1 MFHFQAEGEVR
12 SMMVRIWMPV
22 LLVMGMTLAS
32 VEAQT
37 AKKPSNAAGQK
48 LQDFFAAEWDYTM
61 QQNPVTASLLGDRR
75 FNDRWEDAS
84 LGAYEAQQR
93 HAQQALQRLQQINRA
108 QLNQADQLSYDLFKN
123 RLEMAIEGFQFKDYL
138 APIDQRGG
146 IQTLD
151 QLADQLRFSTAK
163 DYDDWVARLR
173 ALPAYAD
180 QTIALL
186 RAGIKERVLQP
197 KVIMQRIPAQ
207 FDKQIVDDP
216 KKSSFYKPFTKFPKD
231 FSQADKQRLA
241 AAGEQAISTGVVPA
255 FRKLKQVFEAE
266 YLPASFDQVGVW
278 QQPNGDKAYA
288 YYARQFTTTD
298 LTPEQ
303 IHAIGLKEVARINAE
318 MEKVMEE
325 TGFKGTREEFFN
337 YLRTDPKF
345 FYQTGDE
352 ILQGTRAMAK
362 RIDPNLLKVFRTL
375 PRTPYGVEPIPDA
388 IAPDTTTAYYSGPA
402 ADGSRAGTYYVNL
415 YKPESRPKWEMLA
428 LALHES
434 VPGHHLQIALARELG
449 EMPAFRKYSGYT
461 AFSEGWG
468 LYAES
473 LGYDMGLY
481 DDPYSRFGQ
490 LTYEMWRAVRL
501 VVDTGMHYKHW
512 TREQAIEYFKT
523 NAPKAELD
531 IVNEI
536 DRYIAWPGQALAYKI
551 GELKLTELR
560 RRAATQL
567 GPKFDLKEFHDV
579 VLLQGAMPLNVLEQR
594 VDGWIAQK
602 KQASAAG
609 AH

>member
-1 MFHFQAEGEVR
+1 MRLKAVRVLIFVVLAGTFLSAGAAE
-12 SMMVRIWMPV
+12 
-22 LLVMGMTLAS
+22 TK
-32 VEAQT
+32 T
-37 AKKPSNAAGQK
+37 AKNAAGQK
-48 LQDFFAAEWDYTM
+48 LHDYLAAEWEYTL
-61 QQNPVTASLLGDRR
+61 QRNPVFASILGDRR

-84 LGAYEAQQR
+84 LAAFQAQHQ

-108 QLNQADQLSYDLFKN
+108 QLRPEDQLSYDLCKDK
-123 RLEMAIEGFQFKDYL
+123 LEIAIEGFQFKDYL

-151 QLADQLRFSTAK
+151 DLANQLRFSTVK
-163 DYDDWVARLR
+163 DYEDWIARLR
-173 ALPAYAD
+173 GLPAYTD
-180 QTIALL
+180 QTIELL

-197 KVIMQRIPAQ
+197 KIIMQRIPPQ
-207 FDKQIVDDP
+207 LDKQIVDDP
-216 KKSSFYKPFTKFPKD
+216 KKSSFYKPLLKFPKD
-231 FSQADKQRLA
+231 FSDADKQRLA
-241 AAGEQAISTGVVPA
+241 AAGEQAIANGVVPA

-288 YYARQFTTTD
+288 YYARLFTTTD

-318 MEKVMEE
+318 MEKVMQE

-337 YLRTDPKF
+337 YLRTDPRF

-428 LALHES
+428 LALHEA
-434 VPGHHLQIALARELG
+434 VPGHHLQIALSRELG
-449 EMPAFRKYSGYT
+449 DVPAFRKYSGYT
-461 AFSEGWG
+461 AFTEGWG

-512 TREQAIEYFKT
+512 TRQQAIDFFKE

-551 GELKLTELR
+551 GQLKIAELR
-560 RRAATQL
+560 NRAAQQL
-567 GPKFDLKEFHDV
+567 GAKFDLKEFHDV
-579 VLLQGAMPLNVLEQR
+579 VLLQGAMPLSVLEQR
-594 VDGWIAQK
+594 VNGWISEK
-602 KQASAAG
+602 KQTARR
-609 AH
+609 

>member
-1 MFHFQAEGEVR
+1 
-12 SMMVRIWMPV
+12 MVIRICMSVV
-22 LLVMGMTLAS
+22 LLICSTLVS
-32 VEAQT
+32 LEAQT
-37 AKKPSNAAGQK
+37 IKKASNAAGKK
-48 LQDFFAAEWDYTM
+48 LHDFFAAEWEYTM
-61 QQNPVTASLLGDRR
+61 QQNPVFASTLGDRR
-75 FNDRWEDAS
+75 FNDKWEDAS
-84 LGAYEAQQR
+84 LAAIQAQQQ
-93 HAQQALQRLQQINRA
+93 HARQALQQLQQINHA
-108 QLNQADQLSYDLFKN
+108 QLNAQDQLSYDLFKDKV
-123 RLEMAIEGFQFKDYL
+123 EMAIEGFQYKDYL
-138 APIDQRGG
+138 APMDQRGG

-151 QLADQLRFSTAK
+151 QLADQLRFSTVK
-163 DYDDWVARLR
+163 DYEDWIARLR
-173 ALPAYAD
+173 AFPTYTD

-207 FDKQIVDDP
+207 IDRQIVDDP
-216 KKSSFYKPFTKFPKD
+216 RKSNFYKPFLKFPD
-231 FSQADKQRLA
+231 NFSQADQQGLA
-241 AAGEQAISTGVVPA
+241 TAGEQAIKENVVPA

-288 YYARQFTTTD
+288 YYARLYTTTD

-303 IHAIGLKEVARINAE
+303 IHTIGLKEVARINGE
-318 MEKVMEE
+318 MEKVMQE
-325 TGFKGTREEFFN
+325 TGFKGTRHEFFN
-337 YLRTDPKF
+337 YLRTDPRF
-345 FYQTGDE
+345 FYKTGDE

-362 RIDPNLLKVFRTL
+362 RIDPNLLKVFHTL

-388 IAPDTTTAYYSGPA
+388 IAPDTTTAYYNAPA

-434 VPGHHLQIALARELG
+434 VPGHHLQIALSRELG
-449 EMPAFRKYSGYT
+449 EVPAFRKYGGYT
-461 AFSEGWG
+461 AFVEGWG

-512 TREQAIEYFKT
+512 TRQQAIDFFKT

-551 GELKLTELR
+551 GQLKLTELR
-560 RRAATQL
+560 QRAATAL
-567 GPKFDLKEFHDV
+567 GSKFDLKEFHDA
-579 VLLQGAMPLNVLEQR
+579 VLLQGAMPLSVLEQR
-594 VDGWIAQK
+594 IDGWIAQK
-602 KQASAAG
+602 KQGTAVG
-609 AH
+609 TH